1 MKTKAGTENM
11 KKICFISIVA
21 FIMLLCMAS
30 SPQQSLKPR
39 LFGFWAPSGDEVT
52 VLKIDKDSLYYVD
65 EYPIVA
71 IPYQFAGDSM
81 SLDYWGNTIVQHISF
96 RKDTLVMKNQWA
108 TLVVL
113 YLLNNSICMVETARK
128 GNFNHT

>member
-30 SPQQSLKPR
+30 SPQQSLQSR

-52 VLKIDKDSLYYVD
+52 TQHPQGMSSYLTVLRQQV
-65 EYPIVA
+65 
-71 IPYQFAGDSM
+71 
-81 SLDYWGNTIVQHISF
+81 
-96 RKDTLVMKNQWA
+96 
-108 TLVVL
+108 
-113 YLLNNSICMVETARK
+113 
-128 GNFNHT
+128 

>member
-52 VLKIDKDSLYYVD
+52 VLKIAKDSLYYV
-65 EYPIVA
+65 EVCP
-71 IPYQFAGDSM
+71 
-81 SLDYWGNTIVQHISF
+81 
-96 RKDTLVMKNQWA
+96 
-108 TLVVL
+108 
-113 YLLNNSICMVETARK
+113 
-128 GNFNHT
+128 